1 MCEVENARGAEDG
14 VAILVSGD
22 MVTQVALVN
31 APKGAALEVQENKR
45 IVAKLAK
52 GTAAGAFQIRIWSG
66 SKVDHGKFAALVKA
80 PVKAEFRQGGQEPLA
95 GAGNAGRD
103 EFQQD
108 PDGAYATDVITAPE
122 RNPWNR
128 RVRLVAWISSA
139 TVTAPRCPLGMV
151 TCGSSRVSRTKTS
164 RT

>member
-1 MCEVENARGAEDG
+1 MEQDGQTAFVRSLQHGALNAAVRWYVRWRMPKAQWNG

-22 MVTQVALVN
+22 TMTPQVALVN

-66 SKVDHGKFAALVKA
+66 SKADHGKFAALVKA
-80 PVKAEFRQGGQEPLA
+80 PVKASFARSRTTKPEPVVTQA
-95 GAGNAGRD
+95 MMNSSKT
-103 EFQQD
+103 
-108 PDGAYATDVITAPE
+108 PDGAYATDVIAPE

-128 RVRLVAWISSA
+128 RVRLVA
-139 TVTAPRCPLGMV
+139 
-151 TCGSSRVSRTKTS
+151 
-164 RT
+164 